1 METDLTARITADL
14 TVAMKSRDALRT
26 EVLRGLKSELK
37 YRQIELVRAVDETEC
52 QSVLRSAQK
61 KRRDAIELYQK
72 GGRED
77 LARKEESELA
87 IINEYLP
94 AAMGDDELAGIV
106 DTVIGETQASSP
118 ADLGRV
124 MKAVMGK
131 VAGRADGNRVRQAV
145 AERLSSPATS
155 Q

>member
-1 METDLTARITADL
+1 MSTDLVAQITADL
-14 TVAMKSRDALRT
+14 TASMKSREALRT
-26 EVLRGLKSELK
+26 EVLRGLKSDLK
-37 YRQIELVRAVDETEC
+37 YRQIELGHVLDEAEC

-61 KRRDAIELYQK
+61 RRHDAIELYKK

-77 LARKEESELA
+77 LWRKEESELA
-87 IINEYLP
+87 IITGYLP
-94 AAMGDDELAGIV
+94 AAMGDDELSGVV

-131 VAGRADGNRVRQAV
+131 VAGRADGNRVRTVV
-145 AERLSSPATS
+145 AERLSSSAAS
-155 Q
+155 K

>member
-1 METDLTARITADL
+1 MSTDLTARITADL

-37 YRQIELVRAVDETEC
+37 YRQIELVRALDEAEC

-61 KRRDAIELYQK
+61 KRRDAMELYRK
-72 GGRED
+72 GARED
-77 LARKEESELA
+77 LALKEESELA
-87 IINEYLP
+87 IISEYLP
-94 AAMGDDELAGIV
+94 AAMGDDELMGIV
-106 DTVIGETQASSP
+106 DTAIGETQASSP

-131 VAGRADGNRVRQAV
+131 VTGRADGNRVRQAV
-145 AERLSSPATS
+145 AERLNHQAASK
-155 Q
+155 

>member
-1 METDLTARITADL
+1 MNTDLTARITADL
-14 TVAMKSRDALRT
+14 TAAMKSRDALRL

-37 YRQIELVRAVDETEC
+37 YRQIELVRPLDEAEC
-52 QSVLRSAQK
+52 QTVLRSAQK
-61 KRRDAIELYQK
+61 KRRDAIEFYQK

-77 LARKEESELA
+77 LWRKEESELA
-87 IINEYLP
+87 IISEYLP
-94 AAMGDDELAGIV
+94 APMGDDELKGIV

-124 MKAVMGK
+124 MKDVMGK
-131 VAGRADGNRVRQAV
+131 VIGRADGNRVRQVV
-145 AERLSSPATS
+145 AERLNGMVTS

>member
-1 METDLTARITADL
+1 MSNDLTARIAADL
-14 TVAMKSRDALRT
+14 TAAMKSRDALRL

-37 YRQIELVRAVDETEC
+37 YRQIELVRDLDEAEC

-61 KRRDAIELYQK
+61 RRRDAIELYRQ
-72 GGRED
+72 GGRAD
-77 LARKEESELA
+77 LAQKEESELA
-87 IINEYLP
+87 IISEYLP
-94 AAMGDDELAGIV
+94 AAMGDDELSGIV
-106 DTVIGETQASSP
+106 DTAIGETQASSP

-145 AERLSSPATS
+145 AERLNRQAAGK
-155 Q
+155 

>member
-1 METDLTARITADL
+1 MGTDLTARITTDMTA
-14 TVAMKSRDALRT
+14 AMKSRDALRT

-37 YRQIELVRAVDETEC
+37 YRQIELGHPLDEAEC
-52 QSVLRSAQK
+52 QAVLRSAQK

-77 LARKEESELA
+77 LWRKEEAELA
-87 IINEYLP
+87 IISEYLP
-94 AAMGDDELAGIV
+94 AAMGDDELKGIV
-106 DTVIGETQASSP
+106 DTVIGETHASAP

-131 VAGRADGNRVRQAV
+131 VAGRADGNRVRLAV
-145 AERLSSPATS
+145 AERLNSPATS
-155 Q
+155 S